1 MKLFQNAKFRI
12 SNLLLVFVFTIA
24 FFNQNTQLT
33 TNNPCVRSKQ
43 ENKIVVSTYLKSK
56 CNTCHTN
63 VIPTIG
69 IANLNEWKY

>member
-12 SNLLLVFVFTIA
+12 SNLLLFFVFAIA
-24 FFNQNTQLT
+24 VFNQNTQIT
-33 TNNPCVRSKQ
+33 SNNPCVRSSQ
-43 ENKIVVSTYLKSK
+43 EMKIVVSTYLNSK